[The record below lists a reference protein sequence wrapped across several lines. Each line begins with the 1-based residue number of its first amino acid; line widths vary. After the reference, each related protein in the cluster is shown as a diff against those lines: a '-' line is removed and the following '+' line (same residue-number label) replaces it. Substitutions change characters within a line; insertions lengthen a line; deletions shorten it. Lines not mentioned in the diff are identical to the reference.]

1 MIVDQGPEVAVRSV
15 SEAPR
20 IAGVF
25 RSDDWVSDSEAACGT
40 VRDGPCQHPPAVSLP
55 SVLVDSPRGFRMVK
69 HRIGSTPWHQ
79 SMEPWRNFSRCAI
92 AKSLHIQREPFQHR
106 RAGGLHCVLTTEAN
120 PLPPLEQSLNV
131 ARLRGEP
138 RPRVFLTPEIA
149 IWRT

>member
-1 MIVDQGPEVAVRSV
+1 MIVEQGPELAVRSV

-25 RSDDWVSDSEAACGT
+25 RSDVWVSGSEAACGA
-40 VRDGPCQHPPAVSLP
+40 VRDGPCQHTPAVSLP
-55 SVLVDSPRGFRMVK
+55 SVLVDSPRGFSVVK
-69 HRIGSTPWHQ
+69 HRFGSTPWHQ
-79 SMEPWRNFSRCAI
+79 SMEPWRDIGCCAI
-92 AKSLHIQREPFQHR
+92 AESPHFQPETVQHR

-120 PLPPLEQSLNV
+120 PQPPLEQSLNV